1 MNDNSLIAQV
11 IIAIVI
17 IASVVGLIYVVKHFF
32 FYKKQEKQ
40 SIHRSARNQSQLI
53 DRRVKK

>member
-1 MNDNSLIAQV
+1 MNPNPPIAQV

-17 IASVVGLIYVVKHFF
+17 IASVVGLIYVVKPFLF
-32 FYKKQEKQ
+32 PKKQEKQ
-40 SIHRSARNQSQLI
+40 TIHRSARNQSQLI